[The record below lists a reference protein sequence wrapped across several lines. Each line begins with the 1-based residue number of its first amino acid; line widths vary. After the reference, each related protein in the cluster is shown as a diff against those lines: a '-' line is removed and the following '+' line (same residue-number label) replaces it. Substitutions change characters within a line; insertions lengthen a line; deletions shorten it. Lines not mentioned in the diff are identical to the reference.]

1 MPRLNCFYEHCRQR
15 FHSLAG
21 KAGVASRSAYV
32 GKVAFVGKQDAAS
45 DSVHV
50 SVPGA
55 LGILLEAQHLAY
67 PVGEFRSGRRVSRLL
82 WRLKQTQRG
91 CSAVLRYKHLPG
103 RIIASRRHG

>member
-1 MPRLNCFYEHCRQR
+1 VPRLNCFYEHCRQR

-32 GKVAFVGKQDAAS
+32 GKVAFVGKQDGAS

-91 CSAVLRYKHLPG
+91 CSAVL
-103 RIIASRRHG
+103 

>member
-1 MPRLNCFYEHCRQR
+1 MPRLNCFDEHCRQR
-15 FHSLAG
+15 FHSQAG
-21 KAGVASRSAYV
+21 KAGVAPGCARV
-32 GKVAFVGKQDAAS
+32 GEVAFVGEQDGAS

-91 CSAVLRYKHLPG
+91 CSAVL
-103 RIIASRRHG
+103 

>member
-1 MPRLNCFYEHCRQR
+1 VPRLNCFYEHCRQR

-50 SVPGA
+50 SVPGTA
-55 LGILLEAQHLAY
+55 GRMLEAHHLTY
-67 PVGEFRSGRRVSRLL
+67 PVGEFRSGGRAGRLL

-91 CSAVLRYKHLPG
+91 CSAVL
-103 RIIASRRHG
+103 

>member
-32 GKVAFVGKQDAAS
+32 GKVAFVGKQDGAS

-50 SVPGA
+50 R
-55 LGILLEAQHLAY
+55 AY
-67 PVGEFRSGRRVSRLL
+67 PNHWNRFACGVI
-82 WRLKQTQRG
+82 
-91 CSAVLRYKHLPG
+91 AVRAAG
-103 RIIASRRHG
+103 FFG